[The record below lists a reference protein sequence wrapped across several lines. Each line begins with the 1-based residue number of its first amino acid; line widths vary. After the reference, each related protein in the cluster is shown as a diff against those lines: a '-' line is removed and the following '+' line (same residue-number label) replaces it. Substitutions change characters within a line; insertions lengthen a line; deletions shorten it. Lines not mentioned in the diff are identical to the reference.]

1 MPGCRTSRCPSPTRR
16 TKVDQRELSA
26 SLVPSATKAAANERR
41 SQIQNKNEAVHR
53 LRMKLAVEVR
63 SEPTVG
69 KRSEPSELWLKR
81 SKSGRIS
88 VSTTHDDFPALVA
101 EALDAV
107 AAAEFDL
114 AAAASQ
120 LGITSSQLAGLLRRA
135 PPAWALVNDA
145 RRARGLRPL
154 H

>member
-1 MPGCRTSRCPSPTRR
+1 
-16 TKVDQRELSA
+16 
-26 SLVPSATKAAANERR
+26 
-41 SQIQNKNEAVHR
+41 
-53 LRMKLAVEVR
+53 MKLAVEVR